1 MVVYSSFFQFRP
13 EAPEERASRTHPILP
28 RWARAAAPLAR
39 HRRVFMSGAGPSSS
53 GGHSSASHVDGE
65 SLALMRRLQEEDDAA
80 QLMAQEPGLQPHA
93 LGLQP
98 RTRPAV
104 RRVHPATLHSWRFK
118 GVRTWLGLEPR
129 RGALT
134 LTLTLTFAL
143 TRCAHSR
150 RCRAGSTAG
159 GSGPPVGGGLEQ
171 PPAAQW
177 TAPDCEDGELD
188 TRCAG
193 AQARGAP
200 RSQHG
205 QADRPGGASTRGHPL
220 AREPAPEAPATPS
233 PRSHCTTAPLHHC
246 TAAPLHQCTRSAV
259 QDGRQR
265 ARPAQAARLPAGEG

>member
-1 MVVYSSFFQFRP
+1 MNGQVDEQRERHKRHERHASSSFFSPGQKRQKS
-13 EAPEERASRTHPILP
+13 ARHLVP

-134 LTLTLTFAL
+134 LTLTITLAL

-200 RSQHG
+200 RSQRNM
-205 QADRPGGASTRGHPL
+205 ANVPPSRATVSLLPGLLHVFRRRASTTQ
-220 AREPAPEAPATPS
+220 APVSAHGVAVKRAPKSPMS
-233 PRSHCTTAPLHHC
+233 PRSTI
-246 TAAPLHQCTRSAV
+246 
-259 QDGRQR
+259 
-265 ARPAQAARLPAGEG
+265 

>member
-1 MVVYSSFFQFRP
+1 MWAVLYTGWGVYLRWP
-13 EAPEERASRTHPILP
+13 AEAPEERACRRRIP
-28 RWARAAAPLAR
+28 RWARAAPLAR
-39 HRRVFMSGAGPSSS
+39 HRRAFMSGAGPSSS
-53 GGHSSASHVDGE
+53 GGHSSTSHVDGE
-65 SLALMRRLQEEDDAA
+65 SLALMRRLQEEDDA
-80 QLMAQEPGLQPHA
+80 AQEPGLQPHA

-104 RRVHPATLHSWRFK
+104 RRTHPATLHSWRLK

-200 RSQHG
+200 RSQRNM
-205 QADRPGGASTRGHPL
+205 ANVPPSRATVSLLPGLLHVLRRRASTTQ
-220 AREPAPEAPATPS
+220 APVSAHGVAVKRAPKSPMSS
-233 PRSHCTTAPLHHC
+233 PRLTI
-246 TAAPLHQCTRSAV
+246 
-259 QDGRQR
+259 
-265 ARPAQAARLPAGEG
+265 

>member
-1 MVVYSSFFQFRP
+1 
-13 EAPEERASRTHPILP
+13 
-28 RWARAAAPLAR
+28 
-39 HRRVFMSGAGPSSS
+39 MSGAGPSSS

-104 RRVHPATLHSWRFK
+104 RRVHPATLHSWRFT

-129 RGALT
+129 RGALI
-134 LTLTLTFAL
+134 LTLTITLAL

-200 RSQHG
+200 RSQRNMANVPPSRATVSLLPGLLHVFRRRASNTQAPVSAHG
-205 QADRPGGASTRGHPL
+205 VAVKRAPKSPMVTAFDHLGNTAKRIALEFKTDGSVLSLLTLLDSAQRPRVLELVDGG
-220 AREPAPEAPATPS
+220 
-233 PRSHCTTAPLHHC
+233 
-246 TAAPLHQCTRSAV
+246 
-259 QDGRQR
+259 QR
-265 ARPAQAARLPAGEG
+265 ARVEAEWLG